1 MLKDLNGKTALVTGA
16 GSGIG
21 RALAEALGAA
31 GMRVAACDIDAAR
44 LVESS
49 AALTKAGVVHL
60 VAPLDIRDR
69 DAWTQVCERTEKEL
83 GAVQLLCNNAG
94 VTVAPTGVLDMSAD
108 AWNWVIGTNLNG
120 AFNGVSVV
128 AARMRALG
136 LPGHIVNTASIQGML
151 AAQNFSAYNS
161 AKFAI
166 VGFSET
172 LRIELGAFDIGVSVL
187 CPGATRTNM
196 MGTSRNL
203 APQWF
208 PANLERPRVGFT
220 NYRTAEQVAAQTLEA
235 VRHNRFY
242 IITHP
247 EYRTLLEARW
257 QALDASMPREADPA
271 FTANVLEVEQPIL
284 AAYREMARSAS

>member
-1 MLKDLNGKTALVTGA
+1 MLQELAGKTALVTGA

-31 GMRVAACDIDAAR
+31 GMHVAACDIDDAR
-44 LVESS
+44 LEEAG
-49 AALTKAGVVHL
+49 AALAEAGVRH
-60 VAPLDIRDR
+60 VAATLDIRDR
-69 DAWTQVCERTEKEL
+69 EAWARVAERAEKEL
-83 GAVQLLCNNAG
+83 GPIQLLCNNAG
-94 VTVAPTGVLDMSAD
+94 VTVAPTGVLDLSAD

-120 AFNGVSVV
+120 AFNGVGVV
-128 AARMRALG
+128 AGRMRALG

-151 AAQNFSAYNS
+151 AAAGFSAYNA

-172 LRIELGAFDIGVSVL
+172 LRIELAAFDIGVSVL

-208 PANLERPRVGFT
+208 PAGVERPRVGFT
-220 NYRTAEQVAAQTLEA
+220 NYRTPEQVAAQTLEA
-235 VRHNRFY
+235 IRRDRFY

-247 EYRTLLEARW
+247 EYRPLLEARW
-257 QALDASMPREADPA
+257 QALDASMPASADPEHV
-271 FTANVLEVEQPIL
+271 ANVLSVEQAIL
-284 AAYREMARSAS
+284 EGYRSIAKCAS